1 MIRNILV
8 TFMLLT
14 ASSFSQEIKLDIED
28 KSYGVKDNV
37 FVKVTGAIENVRVR
51 VFDPDLDP
59 VVTHALAAEDQYFF
73 QVKKTGPDRDWE
85 TLSFTP

>member
-37 FVKVTGAIENVRVR
+37 FVKVTGDLLKLALIEGELFYYSERYGVVKVRKI
-51 VFDPDLDP
+51 
-59 VVTHALAAEDQYFF
+59 EYY
-73 QVKKTGPDRDWE
+73 TGDDR
-85 TLSFTP
+85 